1 MAVAEPLKFT
11 MDDLLKVTVERNASD
26 LHLTVGLPPMLR
38 VSGRLVPTEYAR
50 LMPDDTKRLVYS
62 ILNDKQKE
70 KFEKT
75 WELDCSHG
83 VRGFGRFRV
92 NVFKQR
98 GVVGASLRAI
108 PSTVPSR
115 QELHLPGIIEEIVRK
130 PHGLVLVTGA
140 TGMGKST
147 TLACMIDLIN
157 SERSNHIITIEDPI
171 EYVHPH
177 KKSMVNQRE
186 LGQDTQSWLNAL
198 RGVLR
203 EDPDVILVGEMRD
216 LDTISGTLTAAE
228 TGHLVFS
235 TLHTSDASQ
244 TVDRIIDVFPPHHQ
258 QQIRIQLAGV
268 LEAVF
273 SQQLIPHASGVGR
286 VPCVEVMLAS
296 SAIRNLIREGKSHQ
310 VYNALQTGAKVGMQ
324 TMEQSLLDLYLSK
337 QITYEDAINH
347 TMHPE
352 DLRRM
357 IEGTSS
363 GGSGGGGK
371 SGGKK

>member
-1 MAVAEPLKFT
+1 MRFT
-11 MDDLLKVTVERNASD
+11 MDDLLRVTVERGSSD

-38 VSGRLVPTEYAR
+38 VSGKLSPTEFPR
-50 LMPDDTKRLVYS
+50 LMPDDTKKLIYS

-92 NVFKQR
+92 NVFRQR
-98 GVVGASLRAI
+98 GVVGAALRAI
-108 PSTVPSR
+108 PSSIPTR
-115 QELHLPGIIEEIVRK
+115 QELHLPQSLEDIVKR

-147 TLACMIDLIN
+147 TLACMLDMIN
-157 SERSNHIITIEDPI
+157 SERSSHMITIEDPI

-186 LGQDTQSWLNAL
+186 LGQDTLSWGNAL
-198 RGVLR
+198 RAVLR

-216 LDTISGTLTAAE
+216 LETIAGTLTAAE

-235 TLHTSDASQ
+235 TLHTADAAQ
-244 TVDRIIDVFPPHHQ
+244 TVDRIIDVFPSHQQ

-273 SQQLIPHASGVGR
+273 SQQLIPHSSGVGR
-286 VPCVEVMLAS
+286 VPGVEVMIAT
-296 SAIRNLIREGKSHQ
+296 SAIRNLIREGKTHQ
-310 VYNALQTGAKVGMQ
+310 IYNALQTGLKHGMQ
-324 TMEQSLLDLYLSK
+324 TMEQCLMDLYSSK
-337 QITYEDAINH
+337 QVSYEDAVSH

-357 IEGTSS
+357 IESGTR
-363 GGSGGGGK
+363 K
-371 SGGKK
+371 I

>member
-1 MAVAEPLKFT
+1 MPEAGPLKHS
-11 MDDLLKVTVERNASD
+11 MDELLKVTVERGASD

-38 VSGRLVPTEYAR
+38 VSGKLVPTEFLR
-50 LMPDDTKRLVYS
+50 LMPDDTKRLIYS

-108 PSTVPSR
+108 PSNIPSR
-115 QELHLPGIIEEIVRK
+115 AELHLPPIMEEIVTR
-130 PHGLVLVTGA
+130 PHGLILVTGA

-147 TLACMIDLIN
+147 TLACMIDIIN
-157 SERSNHIITIEDPI
+157 GERGSHIITIEDPI
-171 EYVHPH
+171 EYIHPH

-186 LGQDTQSWLNAL
+186 LGQDTQSWGNSL
-198 RGVLR
+198 RAVLR
-203 EDPDVILVGEMRD
+203 EDPDVVLVGEMRD
-216 LDTISGTLTAAE
+216 LETIAGTLTAAE

-235 TLHTSDASQ
+235 TLHTAGAAE
-244 TVDRIIDVFPPHHQ
+244 TIDRIIDVFPPYQQ
-258 QQIRIQLAGV
+258 QQIRIQLSSV

-286 VPCVEVMLAS
+286 VPAVEVMIAT
-296 SAIRNLIREGKSHQ
+296 SAIKNLIREGKTHQ
-310 VYNALQTGAKVGMQ
+310 VYNALQTGSRHGMQ
-324 TMEQSLLDLYLSK
+324 SMEQSLFDIYMSR
-337 QITYEDAINH
+337 QITYEDAILH
-347 TMHPE
+347 TMHP
-352 DLRRM
+352 DDMRRM
-357 IEGTSS
+357 IES
-363 GGSGGGGK
+363 GGATRK
-371 SGGKK
+371 V

>member
-1 MAVAEPLKFT
+1 MAVAEPLRFT
-11 MDDLLKVTVERNASD
+11 MDDLLRVTVERGASD

-38 VSGRLVPTEYAR
+38 VSGKLTPTEFPR
-50 LMPDDTKRLVYS
+50 LMPDDTKRLIYS

-92 NVFKQR
+92 NVFRQR

-108 PSTVPSR
+108 PGSIPTR
-115 QELHLPGIIEEIVRK
+115 QELHLPQILEEVVKR

-147 TLACMIDLIN
+147 TLACMLDMVN
-157 SERSNHIITIEDPI
+157 SERSSHMITVEDPI

-186 LGQDTQSWLNAL
+186 LGQDTLSWGNAL
-198 RGVLR
+198 RAVLR

-216 LDTISGTLTAAE
+216 LETIAGTLTAAE

-235 TLHTSDASQ
+235 TLHTADAAQ
-244 TVDRIIDVFPPHHQ
+244 TVDRIIDVFPSHQQ

-273 SQQLIPHASGVGR
+273 SQQLVPHSSGVGR
-286 VPCVEVMLAS
+286 VPAVEVMVAT
-296 SAIRNLIREGKSHQ
+296 SAIRNLIREGKTHQ
-310 VYNALQTGAKVGMQ
+310 IYNALQTGLKHGMQ
-324 TMEQSLLDLYLSK
+324 TMEQCLLDLYTNK
-337 QITYEDAINH
+337 QVSYEDAVSH
-347 TMHPE
+347 TMHSD

-357 IEGTSS
+357 IES
-363 GGSGGGGK
+363 GARK
-371 SGGKK
+371 V

>member
-1 MAVAEPLKFT
+1 MAVAASESLRFT
-11 MDDLLKVTVERNASD
+11 MDELLKLTVERGASD

-38 VSGRLVPTEYAR
+38 ISGKLIPTEYRR

-70 KFEKT
+70 RFEKT

-92 NVFKQR
+92 NVFRQR
-98 GVVGASLRAI
+98 GVVGAALRAI
-108 PSTVPSR
+108 SSSIPTREELNLPIVLEDTVKR
-115 QELHLPGIIEEIVRK
+115 

-147 TLACMIDLIN
+147 TLACMLDLIN
-157 SERSNHIITIEDPI
+157 SVRMCHILTIEDPI

-186 LGQDTQSWLNAL
+186 LGQDTQTWHNSL
-198 RGVLR
+198 RAVLR

-216 LDTISGTLTAAE
+216 LETIAGTLTAAE

-235 TLHTSDASQ
+235 TLHTSDACQ
-244 TVDRIIDVFPPHHQ
+244 TVDRIIDVFPPHQQ
-258 QQIRIQLAGV
+258 QQIRIQLSSV
-268 LEAVF
+268 LEGVF
-273 SQQLIPHASGVGR
+273 SQQLISHASGVGR
-286 VPCVEVMLAS
+286 VPAVEVMITTPG
-296 SAIRNLIREGKSHQ
+296 IRNLIREGKTHQ
-310 VYNALQTGAKVGMQ
+310 IYNALQTGSKYKMQ
-324 TMEQSLLDLYLSK
+324 TMEQSLFDLYVNK
-337 QITYEDAINH
+337 QITYEDAMDR

-352 DLRRM
+352 ELKKM
-357 IEGTSS
+357 IDNVESE
-363 GGSGGGGK
+363 
-371 SGGKK
+371 

>member
-1 MAVAEPLKFT
+1 MALAEPLRYT
-11 MDDLLKVTVERNASD
+11 MDDLLKTTVERGASD
-26 LHLTVGLPPMLR
+26 LHLAVGLPPMLR
-38 VSGRLVPTEYAR
+38 ISGKLTPTEFPR
-50 LMPDDTKRLVYS
+50 LTPDDTKRLIYA

-98 GVVGASLRAI
+98 GVSGATLRAI
-108 PSTVPSR
+108 PTNIPSR
-115 QELHLPGIIEEIVRK
+115 QELNLPPIIEEIVKR

-147 TLACMIDLIN
+147 TLACMLDNIN
-157 SERSNHIITIEDPI
+157 SERADHIMTIEDPI
-171 EYVHPH
+171 EYIHQH
-177 KKSMVNQRE
+177 KKSLVNQRE
-186 LGQDTQSWLNAL
+186 LGQDTLAWNNAL
-198 RGVLR
+198 RACLR

-216 LDTISGTLTAAE
+216 LDTIGGTLTAAE

-235 TLHTSDASQ
+235 TLHTSDAAQS
-244 TVDRIIDVFPPHHQ
+244 VDRIVDVFPPHQQ
-258 QQIRIQLAGV
+258 QQIRIQLASV

-286 VPCVEVMLAS
+286 VPSVEVMAAT
-296 SAIRNLIREGKSHQ
+296 SAIRNLIREGKTHQ
-310 VYNALQTGAKVGMQ
+310 IYNALQTGSKHGMQ
-324 TMEQSLLDLYLSK
+324 TMEQSLLDLYMNK
-337 QITYEDAINH
+337 QITFEDALNH

-352 DLRRM
+352 DMRRM
-357 IEGTSS
+357 IEGA
-363 GGSGGGGK
+363 GGK
-371 SGGKK
+371 NK